1 MNRRQFLNAGA
12 LLSLTLANRRTLAVP
27 GDIVLGQSA
36 PLSGP
41 AKDLGV
47 EMRDGALLWFNYVNA
62 RGGIGGRNIRLETLD
77 DGYEPERTKANTDA
91 FVRKNVAAL
100 FGYVGTP
107 TSLAAKPIFEQAN
120 LPFIA
125 PFTGA
130 EALRTPNH
138 PLIFNIRASY
148 FEETEH
154 LVQHFWDLF
163 QRKFAVVYQNDAYGQ
178 AGLNGVVKALGSRG
192 AKVVATGT
200 VERNSANVEAALK
213 AILPAS
219 PDLVVIVSTYGTAAA
234 FIKQARAM
242 GSPASFASISFVGPT
257 SLANALGKDKT
268 GVMVSQVVPLKGVG
282 VFSEFAR
289 MLPAGTAV
297 TPVALEGFIAAK
309 VMTDVLKRA
318 SGPDGLLTALNN
330 TNVDVGGYRVK
341 FSPGN
346 HAGSKYVDLSM
357 LRADGSWAV

>member
-12 LLSLTLANRRTLAVP
+12 LLSVALASGRTFSAS
-27 GDIVLGQSA
+27 GDIVLGQSV

-47 EMRDGALLWFNYVNA
+47 EMRDGALLWFNAINA
-62 RGGIGGRNIRLETLD
+62 KGGIGGRHIRLETLD
-77 DGYEPERTKANTDA
+77 DGYEPERTKANTEA
-91 FVRKNVAAL
+91 FVKKNVAAL

-120 LPFIA
+120 LPFVA

-130 EALRTPNH
+130 EALRAPNH

-154 LVQHFWDLF
+154 LVQHFWNLF

-178 AGLNGVVKALGSRG
+178 AGLNGVVKALGIRG

-200 VERNSANVEAALK
+200 VERNSANVDGALK
-213 AILPAS
+213 AILPAA
-219 PDLVVIVSTYGTAAA
+219 PDIVVIVSTYGTAAA
-234 FIKQARAM
+234 LIKQARVQ

-257 SLANALGKDKT
+257 SLANALGKDKA
-268 GVMVSQVVPLKGVG
+268 GVLVSQVVPLKGVG
-282 VFSEFAR
+282 VYSEFAR

-297 TPVALEGFIAAK
+297 TPVALEGYIAAR
-309 VMTDVLKRA
+309 VMSDALKRA
-318 SGPDGLLTALNN
+318 NGPDGLLAALNN
-330 TNVDVGGYRVK
+330 TNLDLGGYRVK
-341 FSPGN
+341 FSSGN

-357 LRADGSWAV
+357 MRSDGSWSV

>member
-12 LLSLTLANRRTLAVP
+12 LLSVALASGRTFAAS
-27 GDIVLGQSA
+27 GDIVLGQSV
-36 PLSGP
+36 PLTGP
-41 AKDLGV
+41 AKDLGI
-47 EMRDGALLWFNYVNA
+47 EMRDGALVWFNAVNA
-62 RGGIGGRNIRLETLD
+62 KGGVGGRNIRLETLD
-77 DGYEPERTKANTDA
+77 DGYEPERTKVNTEA
-91 FVRKNVAAL
+91 FIKKNVAAL

-107 TSLAAKPIFEQAN
+107 TSLAAKPMFEQAN
-120 LPFIA
+120 MPFVA

-130 EALRTPNH
+130 EGLRTPNH

-154 LVQHFWDLF
+154 LVQHFWSLY

-178 AGLNGVVKALGSRG
+178 AGLNGVVKALGSRD

-200 VERNSANVEAALK
+200 VERNSPNVEAALK
-213 AILPAS
+213 AVLPAA
-219 PDLVVIVSTYGTAAA
+219 PDIVVIISTYGTAAA
-234 FIKQARAM
+234 FIKQARAQ

-257 SLANALGKDKT
+257 SLANALGKDKS
-268 GVMVSQVVPLKGVG
+268 GVMISQVVPLKGVG
-282 VFSEFAR
+282 VYSEFAR

-309 VMTDVLKRA
+309 VMTDALKRA
-318 SGPDGLLTALNN
+318 NGPDGLLAALNA
-330 TNVDVGGYRVK
+330 TNLDLGGYRVK

-357 LRADGSWAV
+357 MRPDGSWSV